1 MKRTPALILAVILL
15 LLFCAVVL
23 PFANPSPDNAASLSL
38 VNREVLTGLNG
49 ARGSTVL
56 YRIAVPEGASNL
68 QFSVFGGS
76 GKPVDVY
83 AKFGAPPVVGARDAI
98 RITPGEPGMISIPAP
113 YAGTYYVLVRAARG
127 AYRGV
132 SLVGSYALRGD
143 AFRIGM
149 HAHRLYNGGDD
160 MGPPS
165 IEPAFSYGVI
175 RDWDI
180 SGLQDA
186 VIWKKDGSID
196 FSLLDKVYA
205 GHGKR
210 GAKVLK
216 TFGSVPTWAAKR
228 PGEPNPKYPAWPGS
242 LSGPRDLDAYE
253 DYVFRF
259 VSHTKQMLW
268 AVEGW
273 NEPYACPQD
282 EHGEFTTMTPTELAD
297 VQKRLYRAAKR
308 VDSDMLVFSPAQAYL
323 CGIPTLLG
331 ARTSQGE
338 PISQFFDVFAWHA
351 YNRSAR
357 GNAGPAYVAEIHKV
371 RQYLAQAGLAD
382 MPIAD
387 TEHGWLSAPKEGGA
401 QFRALS
407 EAEKGQV
414 LYDTAQVAKSMGL
427 LAIVWY
433 SYDDRYIGMPM
444 TSPLL
449 SQYLQR
455 MYSDFNTAHAISPK
469 GAHARR
475 GTSKMML
482 AALRGP
488 APESFHQHL
497 PRSRESRQRQPFSG
511 FPPRPG

>member
-1 MKRTPALILAVILL
+1 MKRTPVLILAVILF
-15 LLFCAVVL
+15 LLFCAVFL
-23 PFANPSPDNAASLSL
+23 SFANPYSDNATSLPL
-38 VNREVLTGLNG
+38 TNRQVLTDLSG
-49 ARGSTVL
+49 ARGSTTL

-76 GKPVDVY
+76 GKPVDMY
-83 AKFGAPPVVGARDAI
+83 AKFGAPPVAGARDVVRMSA
-98 RITPGEPGMISIPAP
+98 GEPGMISIPAP
-113 YAGTYYVLVRAARG
+113 HAGTYYLLLRATRG
-127 AYRGV
+127 AYREL
-132 SLVGSYALRGD
+132 SLAGSYSLRGE

-160 MGPPS
+160 MAPPS

-180 SGLQDA
+180 SHLQDA

-196 FSLLDKVYA
+196 FSLLDDVYA
-205 GHGKR
+205 AHAKR

-216 TFGSVPTWAAKR
+216 TFASVPTWAAKR
-228 PGEPNPKYPAWPGS
+228 PGEANPKYPSWPGS

-259 VSHTKQMLW
+259 VSHTKQVLW

-273 NEPYACPQD
+273 NEPYACRED
-282 EHGEFTTMTPTELAD
+282 KHSEFTTMTPTELAD

-308 VDSDMLVFSPAQAYL
+308 VDPDILVFSPAQAYL

-331 ARTSQGE
+331 AHTSQGE

-401 QFRALS
+401 QFQALS
-407 EAEKGQV
+407 DAEKGQV

-444 TSPLL
+444 KSPLL
-449 SQYLQR
+449 SQTLQR
-455 MYSDFNTAHAISPK
+455 MYKDFNTPHAINPI
-469 GAHARR
+469 GTAR
-475 GTSKMML
+475 
-482 AALRGP
+482 
-488 APESFHQHL
+488 
-497 PRSRESRQRQPFSG
+497 
-511 FPPRPG
+511 